1 MHSCEY
7 SNIIPPQDP
16 VQNIPGHMT
25 TITNPDKLLQ
35 DADVNR
41 LRALVYRDVEDS
53 KQSQYAALVVIY
65 FVAVL
70 MVARYRDIL
79 EHDSESQTSQRRE

>member
-1 MHSCEY
+1 ML
-7 SNIIPPQDP
+7 QDV

-25 TITNPDKLLQ
+25 TITNPEKLLQ
-35 DADVNR
+35 DSDINR
-41 LRALVYRDVEDS
+41 LRTLVYREVEDS
-53 KQSQYAALVVIY
+53 RQSQYVALVVIY

-79 EHDSESQTSQRRE
+79 EHDDVEETTARSM